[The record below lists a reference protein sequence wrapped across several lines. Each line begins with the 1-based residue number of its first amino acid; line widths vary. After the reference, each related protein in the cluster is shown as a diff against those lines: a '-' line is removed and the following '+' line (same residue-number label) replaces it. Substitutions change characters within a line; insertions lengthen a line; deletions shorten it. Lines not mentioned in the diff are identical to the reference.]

1 MGGGHSSS
9 GETVIRYAPY
19 VEAHHQ
25 QFLDSMENQTNIA
38 IGNNPYNDYSEIPV
52 DIGFFGTG
60 YTLANYPSIYD
71 MYGKFIA
78 GLNIEALWTELFE
91 DTVNGPEVGALV
103 QAESAFLRDELDTDI
118 LPRFMTGL
126 RDINAVNSSTFIIG
140 RGLLEDTRQ
149 KAVAKISAELRYKL
163 IGIAQDRHKSH
174 LAWNSGV
181 IGSYLEVMK
190 HYFVIKEAYIEMDYK
205 FYDAKDRWPLE
216 MLDYER
222 AGLGALQGARKTT
235 SSSGGPSQGA
245 KVLGGALSGA
255 AAGAYVGGPWG
266 AVIGGVVGG
275 LAGLLS

>member
-1 MGGGHSSS
+1 MGGGSSS
-9 GETVIRYAPY
+9 AGETVIRYAPY

-25 QFLDSMENQTNIA
+25 QFLDSLGDQVNIA

-60 YTLANYPSIYD
+60 YTLANYPSVYD

-91 DTVNGPEVGALV
+91 ATVNGPEVGALI

-126 RDINAVNSSTFIIG
+126 RDINAVNSSVFIIG

-149 KAVAKISAELRYKL
+149 KVLSKLSAKLKYSLISV
-163 IGIAQDRHKSH
+163 AQDRYKTH
-174 LAWNSGV
+174 LNWNSGV
-181 IGSYLEVMK
+181 IGSYLNVMK

-235 SSSGGPSQGA
+235 STSDGPSQGS
-245 KVLGGALSGA
+245 KVLGGALAGA
-255 AAGAYVGGPWG
+255 AAGSEISPGWG
-266 AVIGGVVGG
+266 TVIGAVVGG
-275 LAGLLS
+275 IAGLLS